1 MKIFSWLPLPSF
13 PRKRESRAAGTGFFR
28 LWIPA
33 FAGMTLLLLSFAAYA
48 HSYQQGDITIGHAWM
63 RPVPKGVK
71 VGAAYMPLLNWG
83 ADDALIAASTP
94 VAEKVEFH
102 NTVKNGDVYEM
113 RQEAKVELPKGQP
126 VAMNPKGRHI
136 MLFGI
141 KKEIKPGDKIPLT
154 LEFAK
159 AGKVV
164 VELWAEENAPAH
176 EAGH

>member
-1 MKIFSWLPLPSF
+1 MKIFSYLFSLSF
-13 PRKRESRAAGTGFFR
+13 PRKRESRATNAGLFSSC
-28 LWIPA
+28 IPA
-33 FAGMTLLLLSFAAYA
+33 FVGITLLLFSAAAYA

-113 RQEAKVELPKGQP
+113 RQESKVELPKGQP

-136 MLFGI
+136 MLFGV
-141 KKEIKPGDKIPLT
+141 KNEIKPGDKVPLT

-159 AGKVV
+159 AGKIV

-176 EAGH
+176 ETGH